1 MASRLAKINPR
12 VTFVR
17 VFEDDKAVEH
27 WDNIQTKQPPNPSGH
42 DMLDGETTIT
52 DIDKTEVNRE
62 FVRKFATRVLRASPI
77 AVLLSGIVLVLS
89 QSACVSTPSVPYSQE
104 LAPLVIGD
112 PDNGDLH
119 DGRARFR
126 EIFCAVNADHGKDL
140 PDYRPCNETL
150 VEVGVEPPPSGLPVP
165 LSHSKADYL
174 VLLVPGLGYPCIK
187 AWLDHDFSAPKHVA
201 EHGYQV
207 ELLEVG
213 GLASTT
219 ANAQQIRN
227 FIRALPADE
236 ADRQLILIGHSKG
249 APDILEALVLY
260 PKVTEK
266 VVAVVSYAGA
276 VGGSPLANDARQSY
290 LKLMTKLP
298 RSECDEEDGGALQS
312 LKPAVRRTWL
322 ERNELPQNIRYYSV
336 VAFPEPGRISRGLKP
351 SWRKLG
357 ELADA
362 RNDSQ
367 LVFYDQVIPGSS
379 IVAFANADHWAM
391 AVPVARQHR
400 FASLTFASHND
411 FPREVMLEAL
421 LRFIEADLSELDP

>member
-1 MASRLAKINPR
+1 MS
-12 VTFVR
+12 
-17 VFEDDKAVEH
+17 
-27 WDNIQTKQPPNPSGH
+27 
-42 DMLDGETTIT
+42 
-52 DIDKTEVNRE
+52 NRH
-62 FVRKFATRVLRASPI
+62 TSPF
-77 AVLLSGIVLVLS
+77 AVLLSGLVMVLM
-89 QSACVSTPSVPYSQE
+89 QSACVTTPKVPWSKN

-112 PDNGDLH
+112 PANGDLH
-119 DGRARFR
+119 DARGRFR

-140 PDYRPCNETL
+140 PDYRPCDETL
-150 VEVGVEPPPSGLPVP
+150 TTIGVEPPSSGLPVS
-165 LSHSKADYL
+165 LSHSKEDYL

-201 EHGYQV
+201 EYGYQV
-207 ELLEVG
+207 ELLEVH
-213 GLASTT
+213 GLASST
-219 ANAQQIRN
+219 ANAQQIRD
-227 FIRALPADE
+227 FILALPAGS
-236 ADRQLILIGHSKG
+236 ADRPLILMGHSKG
-249 APDILEALVLY
+249 APDILEALVRY
-260 PKVTEK
+260 PELTEK
-266 VVAVVSYAGA
+266 VEAVVSYAGA
-276 VGGSPLANDARQSY
+276 VGGSPLANDTSQSY
-290 LKLMTKLP
+290 LELLTKVP

-312 LKPAVRRTWL
+312 LKPAVRRAWL
-322 ERNELPQNIRYYSV
+322 EQHDLPQNIRYYSV
-336 VAFPEPGRISRGLKP
+336 VAFPDPGRISAGLKP

-421 LRFIEADLSELDP
+421 LRLIEEDLTVLNP